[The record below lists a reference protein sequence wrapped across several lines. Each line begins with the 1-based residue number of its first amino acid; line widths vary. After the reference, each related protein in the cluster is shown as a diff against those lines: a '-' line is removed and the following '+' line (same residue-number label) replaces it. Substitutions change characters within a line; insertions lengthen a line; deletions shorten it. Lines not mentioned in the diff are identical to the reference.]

1 MHWSVEEWQQYLI
14 TQARPLPSR
23 HVAIAEALGL
33 TLAESVRSAHDL
45 PLWDNSAMDGFAV
58 RAAEVASASPENP
71 VTLTV
76 IGEVAAGSHEDPALG
91 PGETVRVMT
100 GAPLPTAADAVV
112 RFERAQLDQSP
123 GGPAPDSELAP
134 GDVRDQGDPWSA
146 AAITLTSPVL
156 AGTDV
161 RLRGEDRRRG
171 AVIAEPGEKLSANLA
186 AAIAAAGSAEV
197 AVYRTPRVGVIVTGS
212 ELMPPGTSD
221 LPRGAIPESNSVLLA
236 GLVRDADAIVADI
249 RHVSDDP
256 AGLRSAIE
264 ALAATCDAIV
274 LTGGLGPGAHDVVR
288 IVLEEEAGVET
299 PTLPMRPGKLQCA
312 GRVRRSEPSSNA
324 SGEGAPAGPMIF
336 GLSGNPVAAAISF
349 ELFVR
354 PCLFTMQG
362 RVEALRQPIAARA
375 TSGWSSPEGITQFT
389 PVRVETDAAGQFVCE
404 RVVRS
409 GGTSH
414 AVGAAGR
421 SNGFAVIPEGQ
432 ARVEPGDSV
441 RVLVFDR

>member
-1 MHWSVEEWQQYLI
+1 MRWSIEEWQRHLI

-23 HVAIAEALGL
+23 RVGIAEAHGL
-33 TLAESVRSAHDL
+33 TLAESVHSAHDL

-58 RAAEVASASPENP
+58 RAAELVGASPEAP
-71 VTLTV
+71 ITLTV
-76 IGEVAAGSHEDPALG
+76 IGEVAAGSHEDPELG
-91 PGETVRVMT
+91 PGDTVRVMT

-112 RFERAQLDQSP
+112 RFERAQLGHAPGNEADIA
-123 GGPAPDSELAP
+123 GGPA
-134 GDVRDQGDPWSA
+134 RIDPWSA
-146 AAITLTSPVL
+146 ATITLTSPVL

-161 RLRGEDRRRG
+161 RLRGEDRRQG
-171 AVIAEPGEKLSANLA
+171 AVIAEPGEKLSANLV
-186 AAIAAAGSAEV
+186 AAIAAAGTSEV
-197 AVYRTPRVGVIVTGS
+197 SVHRVPRVGVIVTGS
-212 ELMPPGTSD
+212 ELMPPGTTD

-236 GLVRDADAIVADI
+236 GLVREADATAADS
-249 RHVSDDP
+249 RHVTDDP
-256 AGLRSAIE
+256 AALSSAIE
-264 ALAATCDAIV
+264 DLAVTCDAIV

-288 IVLEEEAGVET
+288 VVLEGEAGVET

-312 GRVRRSEPSSNA
+312 GRLRRSEA
-324 SGEGAPAGPMIF
+324 ATGPMIF

-354 PCLFTMQG
+354 PCLLTMQG
-362 RVEALRQPIAARA
+362 RAEALRQPVAARA
-375 TSGWSSPEGITQFT
+375 TSGWSSAEAITQFT
-389 PVRVETDAAGQFVCE
+389 PVRVETDEAGHFVCG

-421 SNGFAVIPEGQ
+421 ANGFAVVPAGQ
-432 ARVEPGDSV
+432 ARVESGDTV